1 MMVYGNINYIRKE
14 VYSMSIE
21 RMVYT
26 GTSYFGEYARKE
38 IITEIKKRK
47 FNKALV
53 VTDAML
59 VKCGVAEKIENVLK
73 DGGISYEIDDEVKP
87 NPTIANVHTGLDKLK
102 VSGADFIIAV
112 GGGSVI
118 DTAKAIAVIANNPD
132 NYDVVSLEGVDKS
145 KNPPMPIIAV
155 PTTAGTGSETT
166 MDYVIT
172 NTEQKRKMACMDSM
186 VVPVV
191 AILDTDIMASLP
203 LKMTAATAMDALTHA
218 VESYL
223 SKGAFDFSEMLSL
236 KAVSLISAN
245 FLKVIKNLNDL
256 EARKALA
263 MAQYM
268 AGMSFTNVGLGIVH
282 SMAHP
287 LSAFYD
293 VPHGVA
299 NALILPYVLKFNSVT
314 CEDKMVTLAKTFDPE
329 FDERYGSEAATERCI
344 ELINTFNSIAGLPH
358 KLKEIN
364 VKVEDIDALARE
376 ALNDA
381 ATPDNRREVNI
392 EEFKKLYKTMYEQ
405 DWWLYGV

>member
-26 GTSYFGEYARKE
+26 GTLYFGEYARKE

-392 EEFKKLYKTMYEQ
+392 EEFKKLYKTMYE
-405 DWWLYGV
+405 

>member
-102 VSGADFIIAV
+102 ASGADFIIAV

-299 NALILPYVLKFNSVT
+299 NALILPYVLKFNSVA
-314 CEDKMVTLAKTFDPE
+314 CEDKMVTLAKAFDHE

-344 ELINTFNSIAGLPH
+344 ELINTFNSVAGLPH
-358 KLKEIN
+358 KLKDIN
-364 VKVEDIDALARE
+364 VNEEDIDALARE

-381 ATPDNRREVNI
+381 ATPDNKREVDI
-392 EEFKKLYKTMYEQ
+392 EDFKKLYKTMYE
-405 DWWLYGV
+405 

>member
-1 MMVYGNINYIRKE
+1 
-14 VYSMSIE
+14 MSIE

-26 GTSYFGEYARKE
+26 GTTYFGEYARKE

-47 FNKALV
+47 YNKALL

-59 VKCGVAEKIENVLK
+59 VQCGVAEKIENVLK

-87 NPTIANVHTGLDKLK
+87 NPTIDNVHTGLDKLK
-102 VSGADFIIAV
+102 ASGADFIIAV

-118 DTAKAIAVIANNPD
+118 DTAKAVAVIANNSD

-299 NALILPYVLKFNSVT
+299 NALILPYVLKFNSVA
-314 CEDKMVTLAKTFDPE
+314 CEDKMITLAKAFDPE
-329 FDERYGSEAATERCI
+329 FDERYGSEAATERCV
-344 ELINTFNSIAGLPH
+344 ELINTFNSVAGLPH

-364 VKVEDIDALARE
+364 VNKEDIDALAGE

-381 ATPDNRREVNI
+381 ATPDNKREVSI
-392 EEFKKLYKTMYEQ
+392 EDFKKLYKTMYE
-405 DWWLYGV
+405 

>member
-1 MMVYGNINYIRKE
+1 
-14 VYSMSIE
+14 MSIE

-102 VSGADFIIAV
+102 ASGADFIIAV

-299 NALILPYVLKFNSVT
+299 NALILPYVLKFNSVA
-314 CEDKMVTLAKTFDPE
+314 CEDKMVTLAKAFDHE

-344 ELINTFNSIAGLPH
+344 ELINTFNSVAGLPH
-358 KLKEIN
+358 KLKDIN
-364 VKVEDIDALARE
+364 VNEEDIDALARE

-392 EEFKKLYKTMYEQ
+392 EEFKKLYKTMYE
-405 DWWLYGV
+405 

>member
-1 MMVYGNINYIRKE
+1 
-14 VYSMSIE
+14 MSIE

-102 VSGADFIIAV
+102 ASGADFIIAV

-299 NALILPYVLKFNSVT
+299 NALILPYVLKFNSVA
-314 CEDKMVTLAKTFDPE
+314 CDKMVTLAKAFDHE

-344 ELINTFNSIAGLPH
+344 ELINTFNSVAGLPH
-358 KLKEIN
+358 KLKDIN
-364 VKVEDIDALARE
+364 VNEEDIDALARE

-381 ATPDNRREVNI
+381 ATPDNKREVDI
-392 EEFKKLYKTMYEQ
+392 EDFKKLYKTMYE
-405 DWWLYGV
+405 

>member
-1 MMVYGNINYIRKE
+1 MAILIIFRKE

-26 GTSYFGEYARKE
+26 GTTYFGEYARKE

-47 FNKALV
+47 YNKALL

-59 VKCGVAEKIENVLK
+59 VQCGVAEKIENVLK

-87 NPTIANVHTGLDKLK
+87 NPTIDNVHTGLDKLK
-102 VSGADFIIAV
+102 ASGADFIIAV

-118 DTAKAIAVIANNPD
+118 DTAKAVAVIANNPD

-299 NALILPYVLKFNSVT
+299 NALILPYVLKFNSVA
-314 CEDKMVTLAKTFDPE
+314 CEDKMITLAKAFDPE
-329 FDERYGSEAATERCI
+329 FDERYGSEAATERCV
-344 ELINTFNSIAGLPH
+344 ELINTFNSVAGLPH

-364 VKVEDIDALARE
+364 VNKEDIDALARE

-381 ATPDNRREVNI
+381 ATPDNKREVNI
-392 EEFKKLYKTMYEQ
+392 EDFKKLYKTMY
-405 DWWLYGV
+405 

>member
-102 VSGADFIIAV
+102 ASGADFIIAV

-118 DTAKAIAVIANNPD
+118 DTAKAVAVIANNPD

-299 NALILPYVLKFNSVT
+299 NALILPYVLKFNSVA
-314 CEDKMVTLAKTFDPE
+314 CEDKMVTLAKAFDHE

-344 ELINTFNSIAGLPH
+344 ELINTFNSVAGLPH
-358 KLKEIN
+358 KLKDIN
-364 VKVEDIDALARE
+364 VNEEDIDALARE

-381 ATPDNRREVNI
+381 ATPDNKREVDI
-392 EEFKKLYKTMYEQ
+392 EDFKKLYKTMYE
-405 DWWLYGV
+405 

>member
-1 MMVYGNINYIRKE
+1 MMVYGSINYIRKE

-102 VSGADFIIAV
+102 ASGADFIIAV

-172 NTEQKRKMACMDSM
+172 NTEQKHKMACMDSM

-299 NALILPYVLKFNSVT
+299 NALILPYVLKFNSVA
-314 CEDKMVTLAKTFDPE
+314 CEDKMVTLAKAFDPE

-344 ELINTFNSIAGLPH
+344 ELINTFNSVAGLPH
-358 KLKEIN
+358 KLKDIN
-364 VKVEDIDALARE
+364 VNEEDIDALARE

-381 ATPDNRREVNI
+381 ATPDNKREVDI
-392 EEFKKLYKTMYEQ
+392 EDFKKLYKTMYE
-405 DWWLYGV
+405 

>member
-102 VSGADFIIAV
+102 ASGADFIIAV

-299 NALILPYVLKFNSVT
+299 NALILPYVLKFNSVA
-314 CEDKMVTLAKTFDPE
+314 CEDKMVTLAKAFDPE

-344 ELINTFNSIAGLPH
+344 ELINTFNSVAGLPH
-358 KLKEIN
+358 KLKDIN
-364 VKVEDIDALARE
+364 VNKEDIDALARE

-381 ATPDNRREVNI
+381 ATPDNKREVSI
-392 EEFKKLYKTMYEQ
+392 EDFKELYKTMYE
-405 DWWLYGV
+405 

>member
-1 MMVYGNINYIRKE
+1 MAILIIFRKE

-26 GTSYFGEYARKE
+26 GTTYFGEYARKE

-47 FNKALV
+47 YNKALL

-59 VKCGVAEKIENVLK
+59 VQCGVAEKIENVLK

-87 NPTIANVHTGLDKLK
+87 NPTIDNVHTGLDKLK
-102 VSGADFIIAV
+102 ASGADFIIAV

-118 DTAKAIAVIANNPD
+118 DTAKAVAVIANNPD

-256 EARKALA
+256 DARKALA

-299 NALILPYVLKFNSVT
+299 NALILPYVLKFNSVA
-314 CEDKMVTLAKTFDPE
+314 CEDKMITLAKAFDPE
-329 FDERYGSEAATERCI
+329 FDERYGSEAATERCV
-344 ELINTFNSIAGLPH
+344 ELINTFNSVAGLPH
-358 KLKEIN
+358 KLKKIN
-364 VKVEDIDALARE
+364 VNVEDIDALARE

-392 EEFKKLYKTMYEQ
+392 EDFKKLYKTMYE
-405 DWWLYGV
+405 

>member
-1 MMVYGNINYIRKE
+1 
-14 VYSMSIE
+14 MSIE

-392 EEFKKLYKTMYEQ
+392 EEFKRLYKTMYE
-405 DWWLYGV
+405 

>member
-1 MMVYGNINYIRKE
+1 MAILIIFRKE

-26 GTSYFGEYARKE
+26 GTTYFGEYARKE

-47 FNKALV
+47 YNKALV

-59 VKCGVAEKIENVLK
+59 VQCGVAEKIENVLK

-87 NPTIANVHTGLDKLK
+87 NPTIDNVHTGLDKLK
-102 VSGADFIIAV
+102 ASGADFIIAV

-118 DTAKAIAVIANNPD
+118 DTAKAVAVIANNPD

-256 EARKALA
+256 DARKALA

-299 NALILPYVLKFNSVT
+299 NALILHYVLKFNSVA
-314 CEDKMVTLAKTFDPE
+314 CEDKMITLAKAFDPE
-329 FDERYGSEAATERCI
+329 FDERYGSEAATERCV
-344 ELINTFNSIAGLPH
+344 ELINTFNSVAGLPH

-364 VKVEDIDALARE
+364 VNKEDIDALARE

-392 EEFKKLYKTMYEQ
+392 EDFKKLYKTMYE
-405 DWWLYGV
+405 

>member
-1 MMVYGNINYIRKE
+1 
-14 VYSMSIE
+14 MSIE

-102 VSGADFIIAV
+102 ASGADFIIAV

-392 EEFKKLYKTMYEQ
+392 EEFKKLYKTMYE
-405 DWWLYGV
+405 

>member
-1 MMVYGNINYIRKE
+1 MAILIIFRKE

-26 GTSYFGEYARKE
+26 GTTYFGEYARKE

-47 FNKALV
+47 YNKALL

-59 VKCGVAEKIENVLK
+59 VQCGVAEKIENVLK

-87 NPTIANVHTGLDKLK
+87 NPTIDNVHTGLDKLK
-102 VSGADFIIAV
+102 ASGADFIIAI

-118 DTAKAIAVIANNPD
+118 GTAKAVAVIANNPD

-299 NALILPYVLKFNSVT
+299 NALILPYVLKFNSVA
-314 CEDKMVTLAKTFDPE
+314 CEDKMITLAKAFDPE
-329 FDERYGSEAATERCI
+329 FDERYGSEAATERCV
-344 ELINTFNSIAGLPH
+344 ELINTFNSVAGLPH

-364 VKVEDIDALARE
+364 VNKEDIDALARE

-381 ATPDNRREVNI
+381 ATPDNKREVNI
-392 EEFKKLYKTMYEQ
+392 EDFKKLYKTMYE
-405 DWWLYGV
+405 

>member
-1 MMVYGNINYIRKE
+1 
-14 VYSMSIE
+14 MSIE

-102 VSGADFIIAV
+102 ASGADFIIAV

-155 PTTAGTGSETT
+155 PTTAETGSETT

-299 NALILPYVLKFNSVT
+299 NALILPYVLKFNSVA
-314 CEDKMVTLAKTFDPE
+314 CEDKMVTLAKAFDPE

-344 ELINTFNSIAGLPH
+344 ELINTFNSVAGLPH
-358 KLKEIN
+358 KLKDIN
-364 VKVEDIDALARE
+364 VNEEDIDALARE

-381 ATPDNRREVNI
+381 ATPDNKREVDI
-392 EEFKKLYKTMYEQ
+392 EDFKKLYKTMYE
-405 DWWLYGV
+405 

>member
-1 MMVYGNINYIRKE
+1 
-14 VYSMSIE
+14 MSIE

-26 GTSYFGEYARKE
+26 GTTYFGEYARKE

-47 FNKALV
+47 YNKALV

-59 VKCGVAEKIENVLK
+59 VQCGVAEKIENVLK

-87 NPTIANVHTGLDKLK
+87 NPTIDNVHTGLDKLK
-102 VSGADFIIAV
+102 ASGADFIIAV

-118 DTAKAIAVIANNPD
+118 DTAKAVAVIANNPD

-256 EARKALA
+256 DARKALA
-263 MAQYM
+263 MAQYL

-299 NALILPYVLKFNSVT
+299 NALILPYVLKFNSVA
-314 CEDKMVTLAKTFDPE
+314 CEDKMITLAKAFDPE
-329 FDERYGSEAATERCI
+329 FDERYGSEAATERCV
-344 ELINTFNSIAGLPH
+344 ELINTFNSVAGLPH

-364 VKVEDIDALARE
+364 VNKEDIDALARE

-392 EEFKKLYKTMYEQ
+392 EDFKKLYKTMYE
-405 DWWLYGV
+405 

>member
-102 VSGADFIIAV
+102 ASGADFIIAV

-299 NALILPYVLKFNSVT
+299 NALILPYVLKFNSVA
-314 CEDKMVTLAKTFDPE
+314 CEDKMVTLAKAFDHE

-344 ELINTFNSIAGLPH
+344 ELINTFNSVAGLPH
-358 KLKEIN
+358 KLKDIN
-364 VKVEDIDALARE
+364 VNEEDIDALARE

-392 EEFKKLYKTMYEQ
+392 EDFKKLYKTMYE
-405 DWWLYGV
+405 

>member
-1 MMVYGNINYIRKE
+1 MAILIIFRKE

-26 GTSYFGEYARKE
+26 GTTYFGEYARKE

-47 FNKALV
+47 YNKALV

-59 VKCGVAEKIENVLK
+59 VQCGVAEKIENVLK

-87 NPTIANVHTGLDKLK
+87 NPTIDNVHTGLDKLK
-102 VSGADFIIAV
+102 ASGADFIIAV

-118 DTAKAIAVIANNPD
+118 DTAKAVAVIANNPD

-256 EARKALA
+256 DARKALA

-299 NALILPYVLKFNSVT
+299 NALILPYVLKFNSVA
-314 CEDKMVTLAKTFDPE
+314 CEDKMITLAKAFDPE
-329 FDERYGSEAATERCI
+329 FDERYGSEAATERCV
-344 ELINTFNSIAGLPH
+344 ELINTFNSVAGLPH
-358 KLKEIN
+358 KLNEIN
-364 VKVEDIDALARE
+364 FNVEDIDALARE

-392 EEFKKLYKTMYEQ
+392 EDFKKLYKTAPHI
-405 DWWLYGV
+405 L

>member
-1 MMVYGNINYIRKE
+1 VEFCNR
-14 VYSMSIE
+14 S
-21 RMVYT
+21 
-26 GTSYFGEYARKE
+26 
-38 IITEIKKRK
+38 
-47 FNKALV
+47 
-53 VTDAML
+53 
-59 VKCGVAEKIENVLK
+59 
-73 DGGISYEIDDEVKP
+73 
-87 NPTIANVHTGLDKLK
+87 
-102 VSGADFIIAV
+102 
-112 GGGSVI
+112 
-118 DTAKAIAVIANNPD
+118 AKAVAVIANNPD

-256 EARKALA
+256 DARKALA

-299 NALILPYVLKFNSVT
+299 NALILPYVLKFNSVA
-314 CEDKMVTLAKTFDPE
+314 CEDKMITLAKAFDPE
-329 FDERYGSEAATERCI
+329 FDERYGSEAATERCV
-344 ELINTFNSIAGLPH
+344 ELINTFNSVAGLPH

-364 VKVEDIDALARE
+364 VNVEDIDALARE

-392 EEFKKLYKTMYEQ
+392 EDFKKLYKTMYE
-405 DWWLYGV
+405 

>member
-1 MMVYGNINYIRKE
+1 
-14 VYSMSIE
+14 MSIE

-26 GTSYFGEYARKE
+26 GTTYFGEYARKE

-47 FNKALV
+47 YNKALL

-59 VKCGVAEKIENVLK
+59 VQCGVAEKIENVLK

-87 NPTIANVHTGLDKLK
+87 NPTIDNVHTGLDKLK
-102 VSGADFIIAV
+102 ASGADFIIAV

-118 DTAKAIAVIANNPD
+118 DTAKAVAVIANNPD

-299 NALILPYVLKFNSVT
+299 NALILPYVLKFNSVA
-314 CEDKMVTLAKTFDPE
+314 CEDKMITLAKAFDPE
-329 FDERYGSEAATERCI
+329 FDERYGSEAATERCV
-344 ELINTFNSIAGLPH
+344 ELINTFNSVAGLPH

-364 VKVEDIDALARE
+364 VNKEDIDALAGE

-381 ATPDNRREVNI
+381 ATPDNRREVSI
-392 EEFKKLYKTMYEQ
+392 EDFKKLYKTMYE
-405 DWWLYGV
+405 

>member
-329 FDERYGSEAATERCI
+329 FDERYGSEATTERCI

-392 EEFKKLYKTMYEQ
+392 EEFKKLYKTMYE
-405 DWWLYGV
+405 

>member
-102 VSGADFIIAV
+102 ASGADFIIAV

-299 NALILPYVLKFNSVT
+299 NALILPYVLKFNSVA
-314 CEDKMVTLAKTFDPE
+314 CEDKMVTLAKAFDPE

-344 ELINTFNSIAGLPH
+344 ELINTFNSVAGLPH
-358 KLKEIN
+358 KLKDIN
-364 VKVEDIDALARE
+364 VNEEDIDALARE
-376 ALNDA
+376 ALNDV
-381 ATPDNRREVNI
+381 ATPDNKREVDI
-392 EEFKKLYKTMYEQ
+392 EDFKKLYKTMYE
-405 DWWLYGV
+405 

>member
-1 MMVYGNINYIRKE
+1 
-14 VYSMSIE
+14 
-21 RMVYT
+21 
-26 GTSYFGEYARKE
+26 
-38 IITEIKKRK
+38 
-47 FNKALV
+47 
-53 VTDAML
+53 ML
-59 VKCGVAEKIENVLK
+59 VQCGVAEKIENVLK

-87 NPTIANVHTGLDKLK
+87 NPTIDNVHTGLDKLK
-102 VSGADFIIAV
+102 ASGADFIIAV

-118 DTAKAIAVIANNPD
+118 DTAKAVAVIANNPD

-256 EARKALA
+256 DARKALA

-299 NALILPYVLKFNSVT
+299 NALILPYVLKFNSVA
-314 CEDKMVTLAKTFDPE
+314 CEDKMITLAKAFDPE
-329 FDERYGSEAATERCI
+329 FDERYGSEAATERCV
-344 ELINTFNSIAGLPH
+344 ELINTFNSVAGLPH

-364 VKVEDIDALARE
+364 VNKEDIDALARE

-392 EEFKKLYKTMYEQ
+392 EDFKKLYKTMYE
-405 DWWLYGV
+405 

>member
-1 MMVYGNINYIRKE
+1 
-14 VYSMSIE
+14 MSIE

-87 NPTIANVHTGLDKLK
+87 NPIIANVHTGLDKLK

-392 EEFKKLYKTMYEQ
+392 EEFKKLYKTMYE
-405 DWWLYGV
+405 

>member
-392 EEFKKLYKTMYEQ
+392 EEFKKLYKTMYE
-405 DWWLYGV
+405 

>member
-1 MMVYGNINYIRKE
+1 
-14 VYSMSIE
+14 MSIE

-47 FNKALV
+47 YNKALV

-102 VSGADFIIAV
+102 ASGADFIIAV

-299 NALILPYVLKFNSVT
+299 NALILPYVLKFNSVA
-314 CEDKMVTLAKTFDPE
+314 CEDKMITLAKAFDPE
-329 FDERYGSEAATERCI
+329 FDERYGSEAATERCV
-344 ELINTFNSIAGLPH
+344 ELINTFNSVAGLPH

-364 VKVEDIDALARE
+364 VNKEDIDALAGE

-381 ATPDNRREVNI
+381 ATPDNKREVSI
-392 EEFKKLYKTMYEQ
+392 EDFKKLYKTMYE
-405 DWWLYGV
+405 

>member
-1 MMVYGNINYIRKE
+1 
-14 VYSMSIE
+14 MSIE

-59 VKCGVAEKIENVLK
+59 VKCGVAEKIETVLK

-102 VSGADFIIAV
+102 ASGADFIIAV

-299 NALILPYVLKFNSVT
+299 NALILPYVLKFNSVA
-314 CEDKMVTLAKTFDPE
+314 CEDKMVTLAKAFDHE

-344 ELINTFNSIAGLPH
+344 ELINTFNSVAGLPH
-358 KLKEIN
+358 KLKDIN
-364 VKVEDIDALARE
+364 VNEEDIDALARE

-381 ATPDNRREVNI
+381 ATPDNKREVDI
-392 EEFKKLYKTMYEQ
+392 EDFKKLYKTMYE
-405 DWWLYGV
+405 

>member
-1 MMVYGNINYIRKE
+1 MAILIIFRKE

-26 GTSYFGEYARKE
+26 GTTYFGEYARKE

-47 FNKALV
+47 YNKALL

-59 VKCGVAEKIENVLK
+59 VQCGVAEKIENVLK

-87 NPTIANVHTGLDKLK
+87 NPTIDNVHTGLDKLK
-102 VSGADFIIAV
+102 ASGADFIIAV

-118 DTAKAIAVIANNPD
+118 DTAKAVAVIANNPD

-299 NALILPYVLKFNSVT
+299 NALILPYVLKFNSVA
-314 CEDKMVTLAKTFDPE
+314 CEDKMVTLAKAFDHE

-344 ELINTFNSIAGLPH
+344 ELINTFNSVAGLPH
-358 KLKEIN
+358 KLKDIN
-364 VKVEDIDALARE
+364 VNEEDIDALARE

-381 ATPDNRREVNI
+381 ATPDNKREVDI
-392 EEFKKLYKTMYEQ
+392 EDFKKLYKTMYE
-405 DWWLYGV
+405 

>member
-1 MMVYGNINYIRKE
+1 MAILIIFRKE

-26 GTSYFGEYARKE
+26 GTTYFGEYARKE

-47 FNKALV
+47 YNKALL

-59 VKCGVAEKIENVLK
+59 VQCGVAEKIENVLK

-87 NPTIANVHTGLDKLK
+87 NPTIDNVHTGLDKLK
-102 VSGADFIIAV
+102 ASGADFIIAV

-118 DTAKAIAVIANNPD
+118 DTAKAVAVIANNPD

-299 NALILPYVLKFNSVT
+299 NALILPYVLKFNSVA
-314 CEDKMVTLAKTFDPE
+314 CEDKMITLAKAFDPE
-329 FDERYGSEAATERCI
+329 FDERYGSEAATERCV
-344 ELINTFNSIAGLPH
+344 ELINTFNSVAGLPH

-364 VKVEDIDALARE
+364 VNKEDIDALARE

-392 EEFKKLYKTMYEQ
+392 EDFKKLYKTMYE
-405 DWWLYGV
+405 